1 MKLEKLTLTTVVA
14 IFVVVFGLV
23 SLVFVHMEDIVLG
36 LVGGYISAVIQFLY
50 GSSKGSEGKDKTI
63 SDMSKNVTMNVPID
77 DLGGSNPPPPKKGEK

>member
-1 MKLEKLTLTTVVA
+1 MKFEKPSLSTIVA

-50 GSSKGSEGKDKTI
+50 GSSKGSEAKDKTI
-63 SDMSKNVTMNVPID
+63 SDMSKNASLD
-77 DLGGSNPPPPKKGEK
+77 DIGGGGIKNPPPTGN

>member
-1 MKLEKLTLTTVVA
+1 MKFEKPSLSTIVA

-50 GSSKGSEGKDKTI
+50 GSSKGSEAKDKTI
-63 SDMSKNVTMNVPID
+63 SDMTKNNVAD
-77 DLGGSNPPPPKKGEK
+77 DIGGGGIKNPPQKKPAD